1 MTRCLLAS
9 ADHTAPRTGSG
20 EGIVFQQIGGLILGI
35 IFMLGQFPGGTILM
49 ALRCDSHR
57 LNGWDWVL
65 SVVIPF
71 YGLIKAFTSSAC

>member
-1 MTRCLLAS
+1 M
-9 ADHTAPRTGSG
+9 
-20 EGIVFQQIGGLILGI
+20 FQQISGVFLAI

-71 YGLIKAFTSSAC
+71 YGLFKALFSSVC